1 MNFLCDYVKKGH
13 NPNIRHLAHAHYR
26 GAAVGDDYCHLLM
39 EKNDECS
46 LGGLPRETH
55 HEDLSMVWMLP

>member
-13 NPNIRHLAHAHYR
+13 NPNICHLAHAYYR
-26 GAAVGDDYCHLLM
+26 GVAVGDYSHHLM

-55 HEDLSMVWMLP
+55 HKDVLMVWMLP